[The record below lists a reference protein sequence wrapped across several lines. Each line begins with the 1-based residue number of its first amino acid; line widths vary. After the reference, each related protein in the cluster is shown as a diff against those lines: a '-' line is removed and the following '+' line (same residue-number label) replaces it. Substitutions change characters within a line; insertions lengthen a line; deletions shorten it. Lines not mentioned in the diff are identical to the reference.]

1 MSSMFIELLAR
12 APVVVVHKVSFFFF
26 LNLKATCGPP
36 DKAEQQCGAD
46 KGPAPHMDILYCG
59 HAQED
64 EDEGFTHAAPHL
76 QEVLDAG
83 VAALRHISLHIL
95 LHGHSTGHNAAKR

>member
-1 MSSMFIELLAR
+1 
-12 APVVVVHKVSFFFF
+12 
-26 LNLKATCGPP
+26 
-36 DKAEQQCGAD
+36 
-46 KGPAPHMDILYCG
+46 MDILYCG

-83 VAALRHISLHIL
+83 VAALRHISLHVL
-95 LHGHSTGHNAAKR
+95 LHGHSTGHNAAKRQKGIGKGNLIKSNLMLPNICQKFLGLS